1 MVELNIQA
9 TDMLNL
15 FLASLTLLVHFYLA
29 ISTEHLAMTGFMLT
43 QLNLKFGGR
52 GKIKDIQAKSKL
64 ECAVQCL
71 TIGCSSFSFNLSRIC
86 TLNHL
91 HMTEDIDYQS
101 ELFESEEGTQLFTRN
116 GESISYLLFIFLIS

>member
-1 MVELNIQA
+1 
-9 TDMLNL
+9 MLNL

-116 GESISYLLFIFLIS
+116 GESISYLLFIFPIS